1 MILSFIPGEI
11 CYNKERTSRK
21 EGRNLMIHDYTGIDL
36 RIVGDTV
43 EQDLPHLKQRLE
55 EILGNP

>member
-1 MILSFIPGEI
+1 ME
-11 CYNKERTSRK
+11 KM
-21 EGRNLMIHDYTGIDL
+21 RNLMIHDYTGIDL

-55 EILGNP
+55 EILGKP